1 MRLPWVGVRMY
12 LGRGTMTMWFI
23 SENKRVHFREQE
35 GSFNGTKNA
44 TGCIQ
49 QLLSAARGFY
59 LLNAKVQLYY
69 NNVGKNWY
77 TQTRFYR
84 FVKAISA

>member
-1 MRLPWVGVRMY
+1 MY
-12 LGRGTMTMWFI
+12 LGRGTHAPR
-23 SENKRVHFREQE
+23 SGYDDNVVHFREQD

-69 NNVGKNWY
+69 NNVGENWY

>member
-1 MRLPWVGVRMY
+1 M
-12 LGRGTMTMWFI
+12 
-23 SENKRVHFREQE
+23 KQE
-35 GSFNGTKNA
+35 GSFNGTKKA

-69 NNVGKNWY
+69 NNVGKIG
-77 TQTRFYR
+77 TRKLASIASFKQ
-84 FVKAISA
+84 FLHKIMQI

>member
-1 MRLPWVGVRMY
+1 MY

-23 SENKRVHFREQE
+23 SENKRVHLMEQE

-69 NNVGKNWY
+69 NNVGKIG
-77 TQTRFYR
+77 TRKLASIASLKQFLH
-84 FVKAISA
+84 KIMQI

>member
-1 MRLPWVGVRMY
+1 MPLTMQFTL
-12 LGRGTMTMWFI
+12 LGLARDFHPLDNAHAERTG
-23 SENKRVHFREQE
+23 K
-35 GSFNGTKNA
+35 KA

>member
-1 MRLPWVGVRMY
+1 MKTY
-12 LGRGTMTMWFI
+12 LKVIVPRSGYDD
-23 SENKRVHFREQE
+23 NVVHFEQD
-35 GSFNGTKNA
+35 GSFNGTNKT

>member
-1 MRLPWVGVRMY
+1 V
-12 LGRGTMTMWFI
+12 
-23 SENKRVHFREQE
+23 VHFREQD

-69 NNVGKNWY
+69 NNVGENWY

>member
-1 MRLPWVGVRMY
+1 MY
-12 LGRGTMTMWFI
+12 LGRGTHVPR
-23 SENKRVHFREQE
+23 SGYDDNVVHFREQE

-69 NNVGKNWY
+69 NNVEKIG
-77 TQTRFYR
+77 TRKLTSIASLKQFLH
-84 FVKAISA
+84 KIMQI